1 MRRTLGLGA
10 VLVLLAGCGSNADGR
25 TNEQAPIV
33 VWADSDLRSIV
44 DQPTVGGKPVKV
56 TLLPSQAII
65 RRLDA
70 GSKRPDVLLVQADTF
85 PIWDES
91 ADRLRDSRVVATDP
105 FVLVTRKPHAVP
117 HTLETIAGE
126 RLAIPRKDVEG
137 TTAYRAVMSVPR
149 RDRPTRRVRLPH
161 STDVLQ
167 ALRDGKADVGLVP
180 RSVVRRA
187 ADAARFN
194 QARLVGTKLNVQ
206 TAYSADHPRG
216 RAVVPWLAS
225 RAGQRRFK
233 TAGFGPPGPNAR
245 PNDCSADPSEPCKP
259 RP

>member
-10 VLVLLAGCGSNADGR
+10 VLVLLAGCGSDADGR

-44 DQPTVGGKPVKV
+44 DQPTLGGKPVKV
-56 TLLPSQAII
+56 TLLPSRAII

-85 PIWDES
+85 PIWDEF
-91 ADRLRDSRVVATDP
+91 ADRLSDSRVVATDP
-105 FVLVTRKPHAVP
+105 FVLVMRKPRAVP

-149 RDRPTRRVRLPH
+149 RDRPTQRVALPH

-194 QARLVGTKLNVQ
+194 QARLIGTKLNVQ

-216 RAVVPWLAS
+216 KAVVPWLAS
-225 RAGQRRFK
+225 RGGQRRFK
-233 TAGFGPPGPNAR
+233 AAGFGPPGPNAR
-245 PNDCSADPSEPCKP
+245 PKDCSADPSEPCKP